1 VCSSN
6 TTGRITSGGGFS
18 LIYPQ
23 PKWQTTAI
31 DKYFATA
38 AAENKMPFPGY
49 NRQGRGLPDL
59 SLAGLNYLVIYGQM
73 WVGMAGTSASAP
85 ALAGFFSNI
94 NAARIAAGKGSL
106 GWVNPTLYA
115 KAHLFANDVI
125 KGDNKCPGGDI
136 CCPHG
141 FYALKGWDPATGFGS
156 VNYGKMQAVF
166 LGLGGVNS
174 GSFAPTPAPTFG
186 QPSSK
191 PTRLTKKPT
200 AKPTM
205 KPSDKPSVAPSSS
218 PPSRNPTSSAP
229 SPGKPSSIPTIKP
242 SRRPR

>member
-1 VCSSN
+1 
-6 TTGRITSGGGFS
+6 
-18 LIYPQ
+18 
-23 PKWQTTAI
+23 
-31 DKYFATA
+31 
-38 AAENKMPFPGY
+38 MPFPGY

-115 KAHLFANDVI
+115 KAQLFANDVI

-218 PPSRNPTSSAP
+218 PPSRNPTRSAP